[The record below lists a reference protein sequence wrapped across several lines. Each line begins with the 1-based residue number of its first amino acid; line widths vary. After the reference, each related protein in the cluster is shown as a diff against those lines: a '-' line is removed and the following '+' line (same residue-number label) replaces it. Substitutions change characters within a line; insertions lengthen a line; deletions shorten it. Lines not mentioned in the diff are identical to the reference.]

1 MGKQAGTTR
10 KIGSTGGTNTGVINQ
25 TNAPV
30 GNNTQRS
37 IEERYNVSFAEG
49 TTDYQ
54 KKSWEEQE
62 IGLKFLN
69 QTIKPN
75 TATVKDVEGTSD
87 IYELKKNGIDI
98 LARRGYYSSGS
109 RYEVNIYLS
118 NGGNEKMWVK
128 LPDTLAIKPAAMK
141 RLMVDIVNGDHKLS
155 NFMDRIIK
163 TQRK

>member
-1 MGKQAGTTR
+1 MAKASGGSR
-10 KIGSTGGTNTGVINQ
+10 KSTSNSTNGV
-25 TNAPV
+25 NAPM

-62 IGLKFLN
+62 IGLKLLN
-69 QTIKPN
+69 QAVKPN

-98 LARRGYYSSGS
+98 FARRGYYSSGS

-118 NGGNEKMWVK
+118 NDGNEKMWVK